1 MTFKRVVSHEIFGHR
16 LVSRSKSPVIS
27 IVLFSLLIFFMF
39 AYSIISNMSL
49 QSAAF
54 NVLPISFTISTQ
66 RNMIVEGDS
75 ENDQFHRG
83 IRRKLPE
90 NEIFRSDELTEK
102 FHGRVQEFFN
112 HKCEVQFFMTW
123 ISTAE
128 SFGAREILAV
138 ESVFKAHPHGC
149 LMILS
154 RTLDSAQGHM
164 ILKPLLDRGFKVQA
178 VTPDLPF
185 LLNNTPAEAW
195 FNDIKSG
202 EKDPGGIPL
211 AQNLS
216 NLMRLAALYK
226 YGGVYLDTDFI
237 VLKSF
242 KGLKN
247 TMGAQSINSA
257 KNWTR
262 LNNAVLVFDKNHP
275 LLYKFIEEFALTFD
289 GNKWGHNGPYM
300 VSRVV
305 HRVEGRPGYNFTI
318 LPPVAFYPVDWI
330 KIVRLFK
337 VPSQQAD
344 PKWFEAKPQELNE
357 KSYGLH
363 LWNKQSSKLMVEEG
377 SAMGKLLSEHCVL
390 CNQIYSS

>member
-54 NVLPISFTISTQ
+54 TVIPISFTISTQ
-66 RNMIVEGDS
+66 KNMIVEVDS

-123 ISTAE
+123 ISTVE
-128 SFGAREILAV
+128 TFGTREVLAV

-185 LLNNTPAEAW
+185 LLKNTPAEAW

-247 TMGAQSINSA
+247 TIGAQSINSA

-262 LNNAVLVFDKNHP
+262 LNNAVLVFDMNHP

-344 PKWFEAKPQELNE
+344 PKWFEAKLQELNE

>member
-123 ISTAE
+123 ISTE

-247 TMGAQSINSA
+247 TIGAQSINSA

-289 GNKWGHNGPYM
+289 GNKWGYNGPYM

-330 KIVRLFK
+330 KIVSLFK

-344 PKWFEAKPQELNE
+344 PKWFEAKLQELNE

>member
-247 TMGAQSINSA
+247 TIGAQSINSA

-344 PKWFEAKPQELNE
+344 PKWFEAKLQELNE

-390 CNQIYSS
+390 CNQIYGS

>member
-16 LVSRSKSPVIS
+16 LGSRSKSPVIS

-54 NVLPISFTISTQ
+54 TVIPISFTISTQ
-66 RNMIVEGDS
+66 KNMIVEVDS
-75 ENDQFHRG
+75 ENDQFQRG

-128 SFGAREILAV
+128 TFETREILAV

-185 LLNNTPAEAW
+185 LLKNTPAEAW

-247 TMGAQSINSA
+247 TIGAQSINSA

-262 LNNAVLVFDKNHP
+262 LNNAVLVFDMNHP

-344 PKWFEAKPQELNE
+344 PKWFEAKLQELNE

>member
-54 NVLPISFTISTQ
+54 TVLPISFTISTQ
-66 RNMIVEGDS
+66 RNMIVEGDG

-123 ISTAE
+123 ISTTE
-128 SFGAREILAV
+128 SFGTRQILAV

-185 LLNNTPAEAW
+185 LLKNTPAEAW

-226 YGGVYLDTDFI
+226 YGGIYLDTDFI

-247 TMGAQSINSA
+247 TIGAQSINSA

-262 LNNAVLVFDKNHP
+262 LNNAVLVFDMNHP

-318 LPPVAFYPVDWI
+318 LPPVTFYPVDWI
-330 KIVRLFK
+330 KIVLLFK
-337 VPSQQAD
+337 GPSQ
-344 PKWFEAKPQELNE
+344 
-357 KSYGLH
+357 
-363 LWNKQSSKLMVEEG
+363 
-377 SAMGKLLSEHCVL
+377 
-390 CNQIYSS
+390 

>member
-54 NVLPISFTISTQ
+54 NVLPISFTISMQ

>member
-54 NVLPISFTISTQ
+54 TVLPISFTISTQ
-66 RNMIVEGDS
+66 WNMIVEGDS

-128 SFGAREILAV
+128 SFGTREILAV

-185 LLNNTPAEAW
+185 LLKNTPAEAW

-247 TMGAQSINSA
+247 TIGAQSINSA

-262 LNNAVLVFDKNHP
+262 LNNAVLVFDMNHP

-330 KIVRLFK
+330 KIVHLFK
-337 VPSQQAD
+337 VPSQQAV
-344 PKWFEAKPQELNE
+344 PKWFEAKLQELNE

>member
-39 AYSIISNMSL
+39 AYSIISSMSL

-54 NVLPISFTISTQ
+54 TVLPISFTISTQ

-128 SFGAREILAV
+128 SFGIREILAV

-185 LLNNTPAEAW
+185 LLKNTPAEAW

-247 TMGAQSINSA
+247 TIGAQSTNSA

-262 LNNAVLVFDKNHP
+262 LNNAVLVFDMNHP

-344 PKWFEAKPQELNE
+344 PKWFEAKLQELNE

>member
-49 QSAAF
+49 QSATF
-54 NVLPISFTISTQ
+54 TVLPISFTISTQ
-66 RNMIVEGDS
+66 RNMIVEGDG
-75 ENDQFHRG
+75 ENDQFHTG

-128 SFGAREILAV
+128 SFGTREILAV

-185 LLNNTPAEAW
+185 LLKNTPAEAW

-226 YGGVYLDTDFI
+226 YGGIYLDTDFI

-247 TMGAQSINSA
+247 TIGAQSINSA

-262 LNNAVLVFDKNHP
+262 LNNAVLVFDMNHP

-344 PKWFEAKPQELNE
+344 PKWFEAKLQELNE

>member
-54 NVLPISFTISTQ
+54 TVLPISFTISTQ
-66 RNMIVEGDS
+66 WNMIVEGDS

-128 SFGAREILAV
+128 SFGTREILAV

-185 LLNNTPAEAW
+185 LLKNTPAEAW

-247 TMGAQSINSA
+247 TIGAQSTNSA

-262 LNNAVLVFDKNHP
+262 LNNAVLVFDMNHP

-305 HRVEGRPGYNFTI
+305 HRVEGRTGYNFTI

-344 PKWFEAKPQELNE
+344 PKWFEAKLQELNE

-377 SAMGKLLSEHCVL
+377 SAMGKLLAEHCVL

>member
-1 MTFKRVVSHEIFGHR
+1 
-16 LVSRSKSPVIS
+16 
-27 IVLFSLLIFFMF
+27 MF

-54 NVLPISFTISTQ
+54 TVLPISFTISTQ

-112 HKCEVQFFMTW
+112 HKCEVHFFMTW

-128 SFGAREILAV
+128 SFGTREILAV

-185 LLNNTPAEAW
+185 LLKNTPAEAW

-247 TMGAQSINSA
+247 TIGAQSINSA

-262 LNNAVLVFDKNHP
+262 LNNAVLVFDMNHP

-344 PKWFEAKPQELNE
+344 PKWFEAKLQELNE

>member
-54 NVLPISFTISTQ
+54 TVIPISFTISTQ
-66 RNMIVEGDS
+66 KNMIVEVDS
-75 ENDQFHRG
+75 ENDQFQRG

-128 SFGAREILAV
+128 TFGTREILAV

-185 LLNNTPAEAW
+185 LLKNTPAEAW

-247 TMGAQSINSA
+247 TIGAQSINSA

-262 LNNAVLVFDKNHP
+262 LNNAVLVFDMNHP

-344 PKWFEAKPQELNE
+344 PKWFEAKLQELNE

>member
-123 ISTAE
+123 ISTVE

-247 TMGAQSINSA
+247 TIGAQSINST

-344 PKWFEAKPQELNE
+344 PKWFEAKLQELNE

>member
-49 QSAAF
+49 KSAAF

>member
-1 MTFKRVVSHEIFGHR
+1 MTFKRVASHEIFGHR

-54 NVLPISFTISTQ
+54 TVLPISFTISTQ

-128 SFGAREILAV
+128 SFGTREILAV

-185 LLNNTPAEAW
+185 LLKNTPAEAW

-247 TMGAQSINSA
+247 TIGAQSINWA

-262 LNNAVLVFDKNHP
+262 LNNAVLVFDMNHP

-344 PKWFEAKPQELNE
+344 PKWFEAKLQELNE

-377 SAMGKLLSEHCVL
+377 SAMGKLLAEHCVL

>member
-1 MTFKRVVSHEIFGHR
+1 
-16 LVSRSKSPVIS
+16 
-27 IVLFSLLIFFMF
+27 
-39 AYSIISNMSL
+39 
-49 QSAAF
+49 
-54 NVLPISFTISTQ
+54 
-66 RNMIVEGDS
+66 
-75 ENDQFHRG
+75 
-83 IRRKLPE
+83 
-90 NEIFRSDELTEK
+90 
-102 FHGRVQEFFN
+102 
-112 HKCEVQFFMTW
+112 
-123 ISTAE
+123 
-128 SFGAREILAV
+128 
-138 ESVFKAHPHGC
+138 
-149 LMILS
+149 
-154 RTLDSAQGHM
+154 M

-178 VTPDLPF
+178 VTPDFPF
-185 LLNNTPAEAW
+185 LLKNTPAEAW

-202 EKDPGGIPL
+202 EKDPGVIPL

-247 TMGAQSINSA
+247 TIGAQSINSA
-257 KNWTR
+257 MNWTR
-262 LNNAVLVFDKNHP
+262 LNNAVLVFDMNHP
-275 LLYKFIEEFALTFD
+275 LLYEFIEEFALTFD

-318 LPPVAFYPVDWI
+318 LLPVAFYPVDWI
-330 KIVRLFK
+330 NIVRLFK

-344 PKWFEAKPQELNE
+344 PKWFEAKLQELNE

-363 LWNKQSSKLMVEEG
+363 LWNKRSSKLMVEEG